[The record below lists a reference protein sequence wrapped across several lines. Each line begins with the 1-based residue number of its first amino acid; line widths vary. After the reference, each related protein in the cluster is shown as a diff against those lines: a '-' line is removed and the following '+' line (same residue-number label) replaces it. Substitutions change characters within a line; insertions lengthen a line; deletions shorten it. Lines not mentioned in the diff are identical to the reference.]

1 MRCGRTSNRCTD
13 SLSTAR
19 GVRPTVHRTASGR
32 EAFFADLLIQSAL
45 WHRLT
50 LLGEAC
56 RALSP
61 ELREAHPQVPWAQI
75 IAFRNVI
82 THQYFGL
89 DLELVWAIIAQHV
102 PVAGAALDAILKSIG
117 E

>member
-1 MRCGRTSNRCTD
+1 MRTD
-13 SLSTAR
+13 RLRLQDALEQIELIR
-19 GVRPTVHRTASGR
+19 QFAAAGQD
-32 EAFFADLLIQSAL
+32 AFLDDLLTQSAL
-45 WHRLT
+45 LHKLT

-61 ELREAHPQVPWAQI
+61 ELQAAHPEVPWAQI

-89 DLELVWAIIAQHV
+89 DLELVWSIIDQHV
-102 PVAGAALDAILKSIG
+102 PVAGAALEAILRSIG